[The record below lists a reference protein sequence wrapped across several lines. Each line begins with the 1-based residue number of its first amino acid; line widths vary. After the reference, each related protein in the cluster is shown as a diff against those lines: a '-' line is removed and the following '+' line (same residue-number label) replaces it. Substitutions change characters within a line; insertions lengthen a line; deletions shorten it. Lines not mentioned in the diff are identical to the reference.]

1 MSKKY
6 DVFVS
11 HDPPSEKWARSFTAS
26 LEANGLSVCLG
37 ISRSVLPGEAWKE
50 AIEKALRESELM
62 IVILDGR
69 SAIRMRSWMYHDVGA
84 ALALGKKIIM
94 ITAKGFDQSSL
105 PSFLQNKKALTKKSP
120 KDTASELMAETVG

>member
-1 MSKKY
+1 MSKKF

-11 HDPPSEKWARSFTAS
+11 HDPPSEEWARSFTAS
-26 LEANGLSVCLG
+26 LVANGLSVFLDV
-37 ISRSVLPGEAWKE
+37 RSILPGEAWKE
-50 AIEKALRESELM
+50 AIEEALRESELM

-69 SAIRMRSWMYHDVGA
+69 SAIRMRSWMYHEVGA